1 MLELIKLTFGRFPN
15 IQDPD
20 VSSMITLIFN
30 PLAVDATEIPLTGW
44 ANHMAFRKGGNGG
57 AWKNADHWNAFLN
70 LSWMQKFVFFPQ
82 RTNPRF
88 SASELCHLSP
98 SAQAAPAW
106 CQPPAPCK
114 GHRAL
119 GSGAAMELLLG
130 VQPQQSRVL
139 TSVKPNKCV
148 YSKGGCSGHSRGEG
162 NVPAVTWSMGRDH
175 PQQAGSA
182 AGRECLRGLPRTELK
197 E

>member
-1 MLELIKLTFGRFPN
+1 MPQKSLWQDGQTYGIQEGREWRSLEKCRSLECIL
-15 IQDPD
+15 
-20 VSSMITLIFN
+20 
-30 PLAVDATEIPLTGW
+30 
-44 ANHMAFRKGGNGG
+44 
-57 AWKNADHWNAFLN
+57 
-70 LSWMQKFVFFPQ
+70 KFVLDAKVCVLP
-82 RTNPRF
+82 TENKPRF

-119 GSGAAMELLLG
+119 GSGAAMELLLE

-139 TSVKPNKCV
+139 TSVTPNKCV
-148 YSKGGCSGHSRGEG
+148 CSKGGCSGHSRGEG
-162 NVPAVTWSMGRDH
+162 NVPAVTCSMGRDH

-182 AGRECLRGLPRTELK
+182 AGQGMP
-197 E
+197 